1 MDSLKSAIPRRT
13 RLASVPL
20 IISFGALPLGA
31 VAVRAVGG
39 ELGAVSVLMPWL
51 LLAAVGVL
59 MSMRGTSKAV
69 DWKKLSYR
77 LPMFLVLVLVL
88 LLYQADLRAL
98 VEPYLPYLAESSP
111 LIFLL
116 FSLLWA
122 STCGLP
128 DRGDFQ
134 RFGALLG
141 TLCVFDLAV
150 ELPLYETAPAMRWIG
165 NADVLAGLLLV
176 ALCAGL
182 KPGGNEGGLN
192 EPDQGHPIWR
202 GLVLVGVLACLSR
215 TGLFAAGWV
224 VLCFGRG
231 KVRWRLLYAVVCA
244 ALIYLTFL
252 LPPTPSDA
260 VRYSNYWLWVEALRI
275 FSHAPDL
282 LTSGFPITGAL
293 PIEFPPEMAA
303 IWQAA
308 TGKSSQLGAFLPD
321 VPSFWLRLTMA
332 WGVFAPLGLLGVI
345 FILLLRRISRLG
357 AGLTA
362 ALFAQGM
369 TTPLLYDPAM
379 AVTITLAFILA
390 LSGRKKANHDPVAER
405 NPRPNPT
412 R

>member
-20 IISFGALPLGA
+20 IVAFGALPLGA
-31 VAVRAVGG
+31 IAVRAAD
-39 ELGAVSVLMPWL
+39 GAYGMASVLMPWL
-51 LLAAVGVL
+51 VLAALGAL
-59 MSMRGTSKAV
+59 LSMKGKPKGV
-69 DWKKLSYR
+69 DWKKLAYR
-77 LPMFLVLVLVL
+77 APLFLILVLAL
-88 LLYQADLRAL
+88 LLYQGDLGAL
-98 VEPYLPYLAESSP
+98 TKPWLPYLTELSP

-128 DRGDFQ
+128 DRADFQ

-141 TLCVFDLAV
+141 TICVFDLAV
-150 ELPLYETAPAMRWIG
+150 EIPLYETAPAMRWIG
-165 NADVLAGLLLV
+165 NVDVLAGLLLV

-182 KPGGNEGGLN
+182 KPGGNEGGLH

-202 GLVLVGVLACLSR
+202 GLVLVGLLACLSR

-231 KVRWRLLYAVVCA
+231 KVRWRLLYTVVCA

-252 LPPTPSDA
+252 LPPSPADA
-260 VRYSNYWLWVEALRI
+260 VRYTNYWLWVEALRV
-275 FSHAPDL
+275 FSHAPSL
-282 LTSGFPITGAL
+282 LTSGFPIPGAL
-293 PIEFPPEMAA
+293 PIDFPPEMAA

-308 TGKSSQLGAFLPD
+308 TDRSAMFGAFLPD
-321 VPSFWLRLTMA
+321 IPSFWLRLTMA
-332 WGVFAPLGLLGVI
+332 WGIFAPLGLLGII

-369 TTPLLYDPAM
+369 TTPLLFDPAM

-390 LSGRKKANHDPVAER
+390 LSGSRKAKTAPEQSPVLT
-405 NPRPNPT
+405 PT
-412 R
+412 P